1 MGSKLSDSLAFC
13 TAKVKVF
20 HIKVY
25 LYDVQYHHMELSK
38 DILGGRQMEDRVLDW
53 AVYEKTAREMA
64 AEGLVLLKND
74 NKALPLK
81 QGETVSVFGRM
92 QNHYY
97 KSGTGSGGM
106 VNVARVVGILDALNE
121 CKDVNVNQKLAET
134 YAAWDKEHPVELGLG
149 WGQEPWSQAEMPVTD
164 ELVQEAAGESD
175 SAIVIIAR
183 TAGEDKDNT
192 LEKGAFMLTDIETDM
207 LRLVRENFQ
216 KMVVLLNVGGLIDM
230 SFLDTISPDACMYVW
245 QGGMV
250 GGYGVVDVLV
260 GDVSPSGKLTDTI
273 AYDIKDYPAYDNFG
287 GEERN
292 FYAEDIYVGYRYFE
306 TFAKDK
312 VRYPFG
318 YGLSYTDFKIGVKHA
333 SMDFEKG
340 VANICVKVTNT
351 GKRLGKEVVQVY
363 GEMPQ
368 GRLGK
373 PSRVLIDFAKTKEL
387 VPGLSDELK
396 FEIPLDRMASFDDSG
411 VTGHRNCYVLEAGD
425 YTIHVGNSIRNT
437 TECLFFELAETVEL
451 QKLQEAL
458 APYEK
463 FDRMKPFCDENG
475 RMLIEYEETP
485 LVTVDMY
492 DRREQELPEEIP
504 VTGDKGITL
513 LDVREGRATM
523 DEFIAQFDD
532 EDLACFVRGEGMGSS
547 LVTAGT
553 ASAFAGVSPNL
564 IAHKIPSVC
573 CDDGPSGMRLDSG
586 MKAFSLPNGTLCGCS
601 FNKELNTRLYA
612 LLGLEMTANKV
623 EVLLGPGMNIHRHPL
638 NGRNFE
644 YFSEDPYLTGSIAT
658 AQLEGLKSSGVSGT
672 IKHFCGNNQEYHR
685 HTTDSVISQRALRE
699 IYLKGFE
706 IAVKSGYADSVMTT
720 YGLVN
725 GLYTAGSYDLNT
737 TILRNEWGFT
747 GVVMTDWWASINRR
761 GMEPDA
767 NDFATMIQAQND
779 MYMCCPDGSKNMGG
793 DNVIEALQDGRI
805 LRAELQR
812 IAKNVCN
819 FAMNTNA
826 FKRLVGEPVEV
837 EIINRPKQADD
848 FSIDDV
854 EYINVDRDILI
865 DLTEKASTADT
876 NYVIALDVEHPGE
889 YEVSLRGSSTL
900 EKLAQLPCTLFFNG
914 FPVSNFTFNGTD
926 GKDVVIRKEV
936 KFYGRFNVLR
946 LYVKSNGLDLKDIKF
961 SFEKEF

>member
-1 MGSKLSDSLAFC
+1 
-13 TAKVKVF
+13 
-20 HIKVY
+20 
-25 LYDVQYHHMELSK
+25 
-38 DILGGRQMEDRVLDW
+38 MEDRVLDW
-53 AVYEKTAREMA
+53 AVYEKTAREMV

-106 VNVARVVGILDALNE
+106 VNVAKVVGILDALNE
-121 CKDVNVNQKLAET
+121 CKDVNVNQKLAEI

-149 WGQEPWSQAEMPVTD
+149 WGQEPWSQAEMPVTE

-333 SMDFEKG
+333 SLDFEKG

-411 VTGHRNCYVLEAGD
+411 ATGHRNCYVLEAGD

-451 QKLQEAL
+451 KKLQEAL

-463 FDRMKPFCDENG
+463 FVRMKPFCDENG

-513 LDVREGRATM
+513 LDVKEGRASM

-601 FNKELNTRLYA
+601 FNRELNTRLYA

-623 EVLLGPGMNIHRHPL
+623 EVLLGPGMNIHRYPL

-685 HTTDSVISQRALRE
+685 HTMDSVISQRALRE

-761 GMEPDA
+761 GVEPDA

-793 DNVIEALQDGRI
+793 DNVLEALQDGRI

-812 IAKNVCN
+812 IAKNVCS
-819 FAMNTNA
+819 FAMDTNA
-826 FKRLVGEPVEV
+826 FKRLVGEPVNI

>member
-1 MGSKLSDSLAFC
+1 
-13 TAKVKVF
+13 
-20 HIKVY
+20 
-25 LYDVQYHHMELSK
+25 
-38 DILGGRQMEDRVLDW
+38 MEDRVLDW
-53 AVYEKTAREMA
+53 AVYEKTAREMV

-106 VNVARVVGILDALNE
+106 VNVTKVVGILDALNE

-149 WGQEPWSQAEMPVTD
+149 WGQEPWSQAEMPVTE

-333 SMDFEKG
+333 SLDFEKG

-411 VTGHRNCYVLEAGD
+411 ATGHRNCYVLEAGD

-451 QKLQEAL
+451 KKLQEAL

-463 FDRMKPFCDENG
+463 FVRMKPFCDENG

-513 LDVREGRATM
+513 LDVKEGRASM

-685 HTTDSVISQRALRE
+685 HTMDSVISQRALRE

-793 DNVIEALQDGRI
+793 DNVIEALHDGRI

-826 FKRLVGEPVEV
+826 FKRLVGDPVNI

>member
-1 MGSKLSDSLAFC
+1 
-13 TAKVKVF
+13 
-20 HIKVY
+20 
-25 LYDVQYHHMELSK
+25 
-38 DILGGRQMEDRVLDW
+38 MEDRVLDW
-53 AVYEKTAREMA
+53 AVYEKTAREMV

-106 VNVARVVGILDALNE
+106 VNVAKVVGILDALNE

-149 WGQEPWSQAEMPVTD
+149 WGQEPWSQAEMPVTE
-164 ELVQEAAGESD
+164 ELVQEAAGKSD

-250 GGYGVVDVLV
+250 GGYGVADVLV

-273 AYDIKDYPAYDNFG
+273 AYDIEDYPAYDNFG

-373 PSRVLIDFAKTKEL
+373 PSRVLIDFAKTNEL

-411 VTGHRNCYVLEAGD
+411 ATGHRNCYVLEAGD

-513 LDVREGRATM
+513 LDVKESRATM

-623 EVLLGPGMNIHRHPL
+623 EVLLGPGMNIHRYPL

-644 YFSEDPYLTGSIAT
+644 YFSEDPYLTGSIAA

-685 HTTDSVISQRALRE
+685 HTMDSVISQRALRE

-805 LRAELQR
+805 LRSELQR
-812 IAKNVCN
+812 IAKNVCS
-819 FAMNTNA
+819 FAMDTNA
-826 FKRLVGEPVEV
+826 FKRLVGEPVEI

-914 FPVSNFTFNGTD
+914 FPVSNFTFNGTG

-936 KFYGRFNVLR
+936 KFHGRFNVLR

-961 SFEKEF
+961 SFEKEFCS

>member
-1 MGSKLSDSLAFC
+1 
-13 TAKVKVF
+13 
-20 HIKVY
+20 
-25 LYDVQYHHMELSK
+25 
-38 DILGGRQMEDRVLDW
+38 MEDRVLDW
-53 AVYEKTAREMA
+53 AVYEKTAREMV

-106 VNVARVVGILDALNE
+106 VNVAKVVGILDALNE

-149 WGQEPWSQAEMPVTD
+149 WGQEPWSQAEMPVTE

-245 QGGMV
+245 QGGMF

-333 SMDFEKG
+333 SLDFEKG

-411 VTGHRNCYVLEAGD
+411 ATGHRNCYVLEAGD

-492 DRREQELPEEIP
+492 DRREQELPEEIL

-513 LDVREGRATM
+513 LDVREGRASM

-685 HTTDSVISQRALRE
+685 HTMDSVISQRALRE
-699 IYLKGFE
+699 VYLKGFE

-793 DNVIEALQDGRI
+793 DNVLEALQDGRI

-812 IAKNVCN
+812 IAKNVCS
-819 FAMNTNA
+819 FAMDTNA
-826 FKRLVGEPVEV
+826 FKRLVGEPVNI

-961 SFEKEF
+961 RFEKEF

>member
-1 MGSKLSDSLAFC
+1 
-13 TAKVKVF
+13 
-20 HIKVY
+20 
-25 LYDVQYHHMELSK
+25 
-38 DILGGRQMEDRVLDW
+38 MEDRVLDW
-53 AVYEKTAREMA
+53 AVYEKTAREMV

-106 VNVARVVGILDALNE
+106 VNVAKVVGILDALNE

-149 WGQEPWSQAEMPVTD
+149 WGQEPWSQAEMPVTE

-333 SMDFEKG
+333 SLDFEKG

-411 VTGHRNCYVLEAGD
+411 ATGHRNCYVLEAGD

-451 QKLQEAL
+451 KKLQEAL

-504 VTGDKGITL
+504 VTDDKGITL
-513 LDVREGRATM
+513 LDVKEGRATM

-601 FNKELNTRLYA
+601 FNLELNTRLYA

-685 HTTDSVISQRALRE
+685 HTMDSVISQRALRE

-793 DNVIEALQDGRI
+793 DNVLEALQDGRI

-812 IAKNVCN
+812 IAKNVCS
-819 FAMNTNA
+819 FAMDTNA
-826 FKRLVGEPVEV
+826 FKRLVGEPVEI

-889 YEVSLRGSSTL
+889 YDVSLRGSSTL

-936 KFYGRFNVLR
+936 KFYSRFNVLR

>member
-1 MGSKLSDSLAFC
+1 
-13 TAKVKVF
+13 
-20 HIKVY
+20 
-25 LYDVQYHHMELSK
+25 
-38 DILGGRQMEDRVLDW
+38 MEDRVLDW
-53 AVYEKTAREMA
+53 AVYENTAREMV

-106 VNVARVVGILDALNE
+106 VNVAKVVGILDALNE

-149 WGQEPWSQAEMPVTD
+149 WGQEPWSQAEMPVTE

-333 SMDFEKG
+333 SLDFEKG

-411 VTGHRNCYVLEAGD
+411 ATGHRNCYVLEAGD

-492 DRREQELPEEIP
+492 DRREQELPEEIL

-513 LDVREGRATM
+513 LDVREGRASM

-601 FNKELNTRLYA
+601 FNRELNTRLYA

-623 EVLLGPGMNIHRHPL
+623 EVLLGPGMNIHRYQL

-685 HTTDSVISQRALRE
+685 HTMDSVISQRALRE

-793 DNVIEALQDGRI
+793 DNVLEALHDGRI

-812 IAKNVCN
+812 IAKNVCS
-819 FAMNTNA
+819 FAMDTNA
-826 FKRLVGEPVEV
+826 FKRLVGEPVEI

-889 YEVSLRGSSTL
+889 YDVSLRGSSTL

-936 KFYGRFNVLR
+936 KFYSRFNVLR

>member
-1 MGSKLSDSLAFC
+1 
-13 TAKVKVF
+13 
-20 HIKVY
+20 
-25 LYDVQYHHMELSK
+25 MELSK
-38 DILGGRQMEDRVLDW
+38 DILGGRKMEDRVLDW

-134 YAAWDKEHPVELGLG
+134 YAAWDEAHPVELGLG

-192 LEKGAFMLTDIETDM
+192 LKKGAFMLTDIETDM

-250 GGYGVVDVLV
+250 GGYGVADVLV

-333 SMDFEKG
+333 SLDFEKG

-411 VTGHRNCYVLEAGD
+411 ATGHRNCYVLEAGD

-737 TILRNEWGFT
+737 TILRNEWEFT

>member
-1 MGSKLSDSLAFC
+1 
-13 TAKVKVF
+13 
-20 HIKVY
+20 
-25 LYDVQYHHMELSK
+25 
-38 DILGGRQMEDRVLDW
+38 MEDRVLDW
-53 AVYEKTAREMA
+53 EVYEKTAREMA

-250 GGYGVVDVLV
+250 GGYGVADVLV

-333 SMDFEKG
+333 SLDFEKG

-523 DEFIAQFDD
+523 DELIAQFDD

-685 HTTDSVISQRALRE
+685 HTTDSGISQRALR
-699 IYLKGFE
+699 E

-865 DLTEKASTADT
+865 DLTEKASIADT

>member
-1 MGSKLSDSLAFC
+1 
-13 TAKVKVF
+13 
-20 HIKVY
+20 
-25 LYDVQYHHMELSK
+25 
-38 DILGGRQMEDRVLDW
+38 MEDRVLDW
-53 AVYEKTAREMA
+53 AVYEKTAREMV

-106 VNVARVVGILDALNE
+106 VNVTKVVGILDALNE

-149 WGQEPWSQAEMPVTD
+149 WGQEPWSQAEMPVTE

-333 SMDFEKG
+333 SLDFEKG

-411 VTGHRNCYVLEAGD
+411 ATGHRNCYVLEAGD

-492 DRREQELPEEIP
+492 DRREWELPEEIP
-504 VTGDKGITL
+504 VTGDKEITL
-513 LDVREGRATM
+513 LDVREGRASM

-805 LRAELQR
+805 SRAELQR
-812 IAKNVCN
+812 IAKNVCS

-826 FKRLVGEPVEV
+826 FKRLVGEPVNI
-837 EIINRPKQADD
+837 EITNRPKQADD

-914 FPVSNFTFNGTD
+914 FPVSNFTFNGT
-926 GKDVVIRKEV
+926 GGEDVVIRKKV

>member
-1 MGSKLSDSLAFC
+1 
-13 TAKVKVF
+13 
-20 HIKVY
+20 
-25 LYDVQYHHMELSK
+25 
-38 DILGGRQMEDRVLDW
+38 MEDRVLDW
-53 AVYEKTAREMA
+53 AVYEKTAREMV

-106 VNVARVVGILDALNE
+106 VNVAKVVGILDALNE

-149 WGQEPWSQAEMPVTD
+149 WGQEPWSQAEMPVTE

-333 SMDFEKG
+333 SLDFEKG

-373 PSRVLIDFAKTKEL
+373 PSRVLVDFAKTKEL

-411 VTGHRNCYVLEAGD
+411 ATGHRNCYVLEAGD

-513 LDVREGRATM
+513 LDVKESRATM
-523 DEFIAQFDD
+523 DEFVAQFDD

-601 FNKELNTRLYA
+601 FNRELNTRLYA

-685 HTTDSVISQRALRE
+685 HTMDSVISQRALRE

-793 DNVIEALQDGRI
+793 DNVLEALQDGRI

-812 IAKNVCN
+812 IAKNVCS
-819 FAMNTNA
+819 FAMDTNA
-826 FKRLVGEPVEV
+826 FKRLVGEPVNI

-914 FPVSNFTFNGTD
+914 SPVSNFTFNGTD

>member
-1 MGSKLSDSLAFC
+1 
-13 TAKVKVF
+13 
-20 HIKVY
+20 
-25 LYDVQYHHMELSK
+25 
-38 DILGGRQMEDRVLDW
+38 MEDRILDW
-53 AVYEKTAREMA
+53 AVYEKTAREMVT
-64 AEGLVLLKND
+64 EGMVLLKND

-106 VNVARVVGILDALNE
+106 VNVARVVGILEALKE
-121 CKDVNVNQKLAET
+121 CKDVNVNQKLADT
-134 YAAWDKEHPVELGLG
+134 YAAWDKEHPVELGFG
-149 WGQEPWSQAEMPVTD
+149 WGQEPWSQAEMPVTE

-192 LEKGAFMLTDIETDM
+192 LEKGAFMLTDIELDM
-207 LRLVRENFQ
+207 LRLVRDNFK
-216 KMVVLLNVGGLIDM
+216 KMIVLLNVGGLIDM

-250 GGYGVVDVLV
+250 GGYGVVDVLM

-287 GEERN
+287 DEKRN
-292 FYAEDIYVGYRYFE
+292 LYAEDIYVGYRYFE

-318 YGLSYTDFKIGVKHA
+318 YGLSYTDFKISVKHA
-333 SMDFEKG
+333 SLDFEKG

-368 GRLGK
+368 GKLGK
-373 PSRVLIDFAKTKEL
+373 PARVLIDFDKTKEL

-437 TECLFFELAETVEL
+437 AECLFFELAETVEL
-451 QKLQEAL
+451 RKLQEAL

-492 DRREQELPEEIP
+492 DRRKQELPEEIP

-513 LDVREGRATM
+513 LDVKEGKSSM

-553 ASAFAGVSPNL
+553 ASAFAGVSPKL
-564 IAHKIPSVC
+564 IEHKIPSVC

-601 FNKELNTRLYA
+601 FNRELNTRLYA
-612 LLGLEMTANKV
+612 ILGLEMSANRV
-623 EVLLGPGMNIHRHPL
+623 EVLLGPGMNIHRFPL

-644 YFSEDPYLTGSIAT
+644 YFSEDPYLTGTIAT
-658 AQLEGLKSSGVSGT
+658 AQLKGLKSSGVSGT
-672 IKHFCGNNQEYHR
+672 IKHFCGNNQEFHR
-685 HTTDSVISQRALRE
+685 HTSDSIISQRALRE

-706 IAVKSGYADSVMTT
+706 MAVKSGYADSVMTT

-761 GMEPDA
+761 SEEPDA
-767 NDFATMIQAQND
+767 SDFATMIQAQND
-779 MYMCCPDGSKNMGG
+779 LYMCCPDGSKNLSG
-793 DNVIEALQDGRI
+793 DNVVEALQDGRI
-805 LRAELQR
+805 ERAELQR

-826 FKRLVGEPVEV
+826 FKRLVGEPVNI
-837 EIINRPKQADD
+837 EIINRPKMADD
-848 FSIDDV
+848 FDLDDV
-854 EYINVDRDILI
+854 EYSVVDRDIVI
-865 DLTEKASTADT
+865 DLTAKPSVADT
-876 NYVIALDVEHPGE
+876 NYVIALDISNPGE
-889 YEVSLRGSSTL
+889 YKISLRGSSTL
-900 EKLAQLPCTLFFNG
+900 GKLAQLPCTLFYNG

-926 GKDVVIRKEV
+926 GKDVVIEKEI
-936 KFYGRFNVLR
+936 KFYNRFNVLR
-946 LYVKSNGLDLKDIKF
+946 LYVKSNGLDLKDIEF
-961 SFEKEF
+961 SFEKELQL

>member
-1 MGSKLSDSLAFC
+1 
-13 TAKVKVF
+13 
-20 HIKVY
+20 
-25 LYDVQYHHMELSK
+25 
-38 DILGGRQMEDRVLDW
+38 MEDRVLDW

-437 TECLFFELAETVEL
+437 TECLFFELTETVEL

-504 VTGDKGITL
+504 VTGDKGIML
-513 LDVREGRATM
+513 LDVREGKATM

-586 MKAFSLPNGTLCGCS
+586 MKAFSLPMALC
-601 FNKELNTRLYA
+601 A
-612 LLGLEMTANKV
+612 DV
-623 EVLLGPGMNIHRHPL
+623 H
-638 NGRNFE
+638 
-644 YFSEDPYLTGSIAT
+644 LT
-658 AQLEGLKSSGVSGT
+658 
-672 IKHFCGNNQEYHR
+672 
-685 HTTDSVISQRALRE
+685 
-699 IYLKGFE
+699 
-706 IAVKSGYADSVMTT
+706 
-720 YGLVN
+720 
-725 GLYTAGSYDLNT
+725 
-737 TILRNEWGFT
+737 
-747 GVVMTDWWASINRR
+747 
-761 GMEPDA
+761 
-767 NDFATMIQAQND
+767 
-779 MYMCCPDGSKNMGG
+779 KN
-793 DNVIEALQDGRI
+793 
-805 LRAELQR
+805 
-812 IAKNVCN
+812 
-819 FAMNTNA
+819 
-826 FKRLVGEPVEV
+826 
-837 EIINRPKQADD
+837 
-848 FSIDDV
+848 
-854 EYINVDRDILI
+854 
-865 DLTEKASTADT
+865 
-876 NYVIALDVEHPGE
+876 
-889 YEVSLRGSSTL
+889 
-900 EKLAQLPCTLFFNG
+900 
-914 FPVSNFTFNGTD
+914 
-926 GKDVVIRKEV
+926 
-936 KFYGRFNVLR
+936 
-946 LYVKSNGLDLKDIKF
+946 
-961 SFEKEF
+961 

>member
-1 MGSKLSDSLAFC
+1 
-13 TAKVKVF
+13 
-20 HIKVY
+20 
-25 LYDVQYHHMELSK
+25 
-38 DILGGRQMEDRVLDW
+38 MEDRVLDW
-53 AVYEKTAREMA
+53 AVYEKTAREMV

-81 QGETVSVFGRM
+81 HGETVSVFGRM

-106 VNVARVVGILDALNE
+106 VNVAKVVGILDALNE

-149 WGQEPWSQAEMPVTD
+149 WGQEPWSQAEMPVTE

-318 YGLSYTDFKIGVKHA
+318 YGLSYTGFKIGVKHA
-333 SMDFEKG
+333 SLDFKKG

-411 VTGHRNCYVLEAGD
+411 ATGHRNCYVLEAGD

-451 QKLQEAL
+451 KKLQEAL

-504 VTGDKGITL
+504 VTDDKGITL
-513 LDVREGRATM
+513 LDVKEGRATM

-601 FNKELNTRLYA
+601 FNLELNTRLYA

-685 HTTDSVISQRALRE
+685 HTMDSVISQRALRE

-793 DNVIEALQDGRI
+793 DNVLEALQDGRI

-812 IAKNVCN
+812 IAKNVCS
-819 FAMNTNA
+819 FAMDTNA
-826 FKRLVGEPVEV
+826 FKRLVGEPVEI

>member
-1 MGSKLSDSLAFC
+1 
-13 TAKVKVF
+13 
-20 HIKVY
+20 
-25 LYDVQYHHMELSK
+25 
-38 DILGGRQMEDRVLDW
+38 MEDRVLDW
-53 AVYEKTAREMA
+53 AVYEKTAREMV

-106 VNVARVVGILDALNE
+106 VNVAKVVGILDALNE

-333 SMDFEKG
+333 SLDFEKG

-411 VTGHRNCYVLEAGD
+411 ATGHRNCYVLEAGD

-513 LDVREGRATM
+513 LDVKESRATM
-523 DEFIAQFDD
+523 DEFVAQFDD

-685 HTTDSVISQRALRE
+685 HITDSVISQRALRE

-793 DNVIEALQDGRI
+793 DNVLEALQDERI

-812 IAKNVCN
+812 IAKNVCS
-819 FAMNTNA
+819 FAMDTNA
-826 FKRLVGEPVEV
+826 FKRLVGEPVNI

>member
-1 MGSKLSDSLAFC
+1 
-13 TAKVKVF
+13 
-20 HIKVY
+20 
-25 LYDVQYHHMELSK
+25 MELSK

-53 AVYEKTAREMA
+53 AVYEKTAREMV
-64 AEGLVLLKND
+64 AEGLVLIKND

-149 WGQEPWSQAEMPVTD
+149 WGQEPWSQAEMPVTE

-250 GGYGVVDVLV
+250 GGYGVADVLV

-333 SMDFEKG
+333 SLDFEKG

-437 TECLFFELAETVEL
+437 TECLFFELAEIVEL

-504 VTGDKGITL
+504 VTGDKGIML

-805 LRAELQR
+805 LRA
-812 IAKNVCN
+812 
-819 FAMNTNA
+819 
-826 FKRLVGEPVEV
+826 
-837 EIINRPKQADD
+837 
-848 FSIDDV
+848 
-854 EYINVDRDILI
+854 
-865 DLTEKASTADT
+865 
-876 NYVIALDVEHPGE
+876 
-889 YEVSLRGSSTL
+889 
-900 EKLAQLPCTLFFNG
+900 
-914 FPVSNFTFNGTD
+914 
-926 GKDVVIRKEV
+926 
-936 KFYGRFNVLR
+936 
-946 LYVKSNGLDLKDIKF
+946 
-961 SFEKEF
+961 

>member
-1 MGSKLSDSLAFC
+1 
-13 TAKVKVF
+13 
-20 HIKVY
+20 
-25 LYDVQYHHMELSK
+25 
-38 DILGGRQMEDRVLDW
+38 MEDRVLDW
-53 AVYEKTAREMA
+53 AVYEKTAREMVT
-64 AEGLVLLKND
+64 EGMVLLKND

-134 YAAWDKEHPVELGLG
+134 YVAWDKEHPVELGFG
-149 WGQEPWSQAEMPVTD
+149 WGQEPWSQAEMPVTE

-192 LEKGAFMLTDIETDM
+192 LEKGAFMLTDIELDM
-207 LRLVRENFQ
+207 LRLVRENFK
-216 KMVVLLNVGGLIDM
+216 KMIVLLNVGGLIDM

-250 GGYGVVDVLV
+250 GGYGVVEVLM

-287 GEERN
+287 DEKRN

-318 YGLSYTDFKIGVKHA
+318 YGLSYTDFKISVKHA
-333 SMDFEKG
+333 SLDFEKG

-368 GRLGK
+368 GKLGK
-373 PSRVLIDFAKTKEL
+373 PARVLIDFGKTKEL

-437 TECLFFELAETVEL
+437 AECLFFELAETVEL

-475 RMLIEYEETP
+475 RMFVEYEETP

-492 DRREQELPEEIP
+492 DRRKQELPEEIP

-513 LDVREGRATM
+513 LDVREGKSSM

-553 ASAFAGVSPNL
+553 ASAFAGVSPKL

-601 FNKELNTRLYA
+601 FNRELNTRLYA

-644 YFSEDPYLTGSIAT
+644 YFSEDPYLTGAMAT
-658 AQLEGLKSSGVSGT
+658 AQLKGLKSSGVSGT
-672 IKHFCGNNQEYHR
+672 IKHFCGNNQEFHR
-685 HTTDSVISQRALRE
+685 HTSDSVISQRALRE

-706 IAVKSGYADSVMTT
+706 MAVKSGYADSIMTT

-725 GLYTAGSYDLNT
+725 GLYTSGSYDLNT

-761 GMEPDA
+761 GEEPSRT
-767 NDFATMIQAQND
+767 DFATMIQAQND
-779 MYMCCPDGSKNMGG
+779 MYMCCPDGSKNMSD
-793 DNVIEALQDGRI
+793 DNVMEALQDGRI
-805 LRAELQR
+805 ERSELQR

-826 FKRLVGEPVEV
+826 FLRLVGEPVNI
-837 EIINRPKQADD
+837 EIINRPKMADD
-848 FSIDDV
+848 FDLDDV
-854 EYINVDRDILI
+854 EYSVVDRDIVI
-865 DLTEKASTADT
+865 DLTEKASVADT
-876 NYVIALDVEHPGE
+876 NYVLALDISNPGE
-889 YEVSLRGSSTL
+889 YKIRLKGSSTL
-900 EKLAQLPCTLFFNG
+900 GELAQLPCTLFYNG

-926 GKDVVIRKEV
+926 GKDVVIERDI
-936 KFYGRFNVLR
+936 KFYNRFNVLR
-946 LYVKSNGLDLKDIKF
+946 LYVKSNGLDLKDIEF
-961 SFEKEF
+961 RFDKELQ

>member
-1 MGSKLSDSLAFC
+1 
-13 TAKVKVF
+13 
-20 HIKVY
+20 
-25 LYDVQYHHMELSK
+25 
-38 DILGGRQMEDRVLDW
+38 MEDRILDW
-53 AVYEKTAREMA
+53 AVYEKTAREMVT
-64 AEGLVLLKND
+64 EGMVLLKND

-106 VNVARVVGILDALNE
+106 VNVARVVGILDALEE

-149 WGQEPWSQAEMPVTD
+149 WGQEPWSQAEMPVTE
-164 ELVQEAAGESD
+164 ELVHEAAGESD

-192 LEKGAFMLTDIETDM
+192 LEKGAFMLTDIELDM
-207 LRLVRENFQ
+207 LKYVRDNFK

-245 QGGMV
+245 QGGMI
-250 GGYGVVDVLV
+250 GGYGVVDVLM

-287 GEERN
+287 DEKRN
-292 FYAEDIYVGYRYFE
+292 FYVEDIYVGYRYFE

-318 YGLSYTDFKIGVKHA
+318 YGLSYTDFKISVKHA
-333 SMDFEKG
+333 SLDFEKG

-368 GRLGK
+368 GELGK
-373 PSRVLIDFAKTKEL
+373 PARVLIDFGKTKEL

-437 TECLFFELAETVEL
+437 AECLFFELAETVEI

-475 RMLIEYEETP
+475 RMLVEYEETP

-492 DRREQELPEEIP
+492 DRRKQELPEEIP

-513 LDVREGRATM
+513 LDVKEGRYSM

-553 ASAFAGVSPNL
+553 ASAFAGVSPKL

-601 FNKELNTRLYA
+601 FNRELNTRLYA

-623 EVLLGPGMNIHRHPL
+623 EVLLGPGMNIHRYPL

-644 YFSEDPYLTGSIAT
+644 YFSEDPYLTGAMAT
-658 AQLEGLKSSGVSGT
+658 AQLKGLKSSGVSGT

-685 HTTDSVISQRALRE
+685 HTSDSIISQRALRE
-699 IYLKGFE
+699 IYMKGFE
-706 IAVKSGYADSVMTT
+706 MAVRSGYADSIMTT

-737 TILRNEWGFT
+737 AILRNEWGFT

-761 GMEPDA
+761 GEEPTR

-779 MYMCCPDGSKNMGG
+779 MYMCCPDGSKNMSD
-793 DNVIEALQDGRI
+793 DNVMEALQDGRI
-805 LRAELQR
+805 ERAELQR

-826 FKRLVGEPVEV
+826 FLRLVGEPVNI

-848 FSIDDV
+848 FDLDDV
-854 EYINVDRDILI
+854 EYSVVDRDIVI
-865 DLTEKASTADT
+865 DLTEKASVADT
-876 NYVIALDVEHPGE
+876 NYVLALDISNPGE
-889 YEVSLRGSSTL
+889 YKIRLRGSSTL
-900 EKLAQLPCTLFFNG
+900 GDLAQLPCTLFYNG

-926 GKDVVIRKEV
+926 GKDVVIEKEI
-936 KFYGRFNVLR
+936 KLYNRFNVLR
-946 LYVKSNGLDLKDIKF
+946 LYVKSNGLDLKDIEF
-961 SFEKEF
+961 SFEKELQL

>member
-1 MGSKLSDSLAFC
+1 
-13 TAKVKVF
+13 
-20 HIKVY
+20 
-25 LYDVQYHHMELSK
+25 
-38 DILGGRQMEDRVLDW
+38 MEDRVLDW
-53 AVYEKTAREMA
+53 AVYEKTAREMV

-106 VNVARVVGILDALNE
+106 VNVAKVVGILDALNE

-149 WGQEPWSQAEMPVTD
+149 WGQEPWSQAEMPVTE

-333 SMDFEKG
+333 SLDFEKG

-411 VTGHRNCYVLEAGD
+411 ATGHRNCYVLEAGD

-451 QKLQEAL
+451 KKLQEAL

-504 VTGDKGITL
+504 VTDDKGITL
-513 LDVREGRATM
+513 LDVKEGRATM

-601 FNKELNTRLYA
+601 FNLELNTRLYA

-623 EVLLGPGMNIHRHPL
+623 EVLLGSGMNIHRHPL

-685 HTTDSVISQRALRE
+685 HTMDSVISQRALRE

-793 DNVIEALQDGRI
+793 DNVIEALHDGRI

-826 FKRLVGEPVEV
+826 FKRLVGDPVNI

>member
-1 MGSKLSDSLAFC
+1 
-13 TAKVKVF
+13 
-20 HIKVY
+20 
-25 LYDVQYHHMELSK
+25 
-38 DILGGRQMEDRVLDW
+38 MEDRVLDW
-53 AVYEKTAREMA
+53 AVYEKTAREMVT
-64 AEGLVLLKND
+64 EGMVLLKND

-106 VNVARVVGILDALNE
+106 VNVARVVGILDALKE
-121 CKDVNVNQKLAET
+121 CKDVNVNQELAET

-149 WGQEPWSQAEMPVTD
+149 WGQEPWSQAEMPVTE
-164 ELVQEAAGESD
+164 ELVQEAAGKSD

-192 LEKGAFMLTDIETDM
+192 LEKGAFMLTDIELDM
-207 LRLVRENFQ
+207 LKYVRENFK

-250 GGYGVVDVLV
+250 GGYGVVDVLM
-260 GDVSPSGKLTDTI
+260 GEVSPSGKLTDTI

-287 GEERN
+287 DGERN
-292 FYAEDIYVGYRYFE
+292 FYVEDIYVGYRYFE

-318 YGLSYTDFKIGVKHA
+318 YGLSYTDFKISVKHA
-333 SMDFEKG
+333 SLDLENG
-340 VANICVKVTNT
+340 VAHICVKVTNT

-368 GRLGK
+368 GKLGK
-373 PSRVLIDFAKTKEL
+373 PSRVLIDFGKTKEL

-411 VTGHRNCYVLEAGD
+411 VTGHRNCYVLEAGS

-437 TECLFFELAETVEL
+437 TECLFFDLAETVEL
-451 QKLQEAL
+451 QQLQEAL

-475 RMLIEYEETP
+475 RMLVEYEETP

-492 DRREQELPEEIP
+492 DRRKQELPEEIP
-504 VTGDKGITL
+504 VSGDKGITL
-513 LDVREGRATM
+513 LDVKEGKASM

-553 ASAFAGVSPNL
+553 ASAFAGVSPKL
-564 IAHKIPSVC
+564 IEHKIPSVC

-601 FNKELNTRLYA
+601 FNRELNTRLYA

-623 EVLLGPGMNIHRHPL
+623 EVLLGPGMNIHRYPL

-685 HTTDSVISQRALRE
+685 RLTDSVISQRALRE

-706 IAVKSGYADSVMTT
+706 MAVRSGYADSVMTT
-720 YGLVN
+720 YGAVN

-761 GMEPDA
+761 GEEP
-767 NDFATMIQAQND
+767 NETDFATMIQAQND
-779 MYMCCPDGSKNMGG
+779 MYMCCPDGSKNLSG
-793 DNVIEALQDGRI
+793 DNVMEALHDGRI
-805 LRAELQR
+805 ERAELQR
-812 IAKNVCN
+812 IAKNVCS

-826 FKRLVGEPVEV
+826 FKRLVGEPVNI
-837 EIINRPKQADD
+837 EIINRPKMADD
-848 FSIDDV
+848 FDMDDV
-854 EYINVDRDILI
+854 EYSVVDRDIVI
-865 DLTEKASTADT
+865 DLTEKASVADT
-876 NYVIALDVEHPGE
+876 NYVIALDISNPGE
-889 YEVSLRGSSTL
+889 YKVRLKGSSTL
-900 EKLAQLPCTLFFNG
+900 GKLAQLPCTLFFNG
-914 FPVSNFTFNGTD
+914 FPVINFTFNGTGGED
-926 GKDVVIRKEV
+926 AVIEKKILFRS
-936 KFYGRFNVLR
+936 RFNVLR
-946 LYVKSNGLDLKDIKF
+946 LYVKSSGLDLKDIEF
-961 SFEKEF
+961 SFEKKLQLE

>member
-1 MGSKLSDSLAFC
+1 
-13 TAKVKVF
+13 
-20 HIKVY
+20 
-25 LYDVQYHHMELSK
+25 
-38 DILGGRQMEDRVLDW
+38 MEDRVLDW
-53 AVYEKTAREMA
+53 EVYEKTAREMA

-134 YAAWDKEHPVELGLG
+134 YAAWDEEHPVELGLG

-250 GGYGVVDVLV
+250 GGYGVADVLV

-333 SMDFEKG
+333 SLDFEKG

-437 TECLFFELAETVEL
+437 TECLFFELAEIVEL

-504 VTGDKGITL
+504 VTGDKGIML
-513 LDVREGRATM
+513 LDVRKAGPPWM
-523 DEFIAQFDD
+523 
-532 EDLACFVRGEGMGSS
+532 SS
-547 LVTAGT
+547 
-553 ASAFAGVSPNL
+553 
-564 IAHKIPSVC
+564 
-573 CDDGPSGMRLDSG
+573 
-586 MKAFSLPNGTLCGCS
+586 
-601 FNKELNTRLYA
+601 
-612 LLGLEMTANKV
+612 
-623 EVLLGPGMNIHRHPL
+623 
-638 NGRNFE
+638 
-644 YFSEDPYLTGSIAT
+644 
-658 AQLEGLKSSGVSGT
+658 
-672 IKHFCGNNQEYHR
+672 
-685 HTTDSVISQRALRE
+685 
-699 IYLKGFE
+699 
-706 IAVKSGYADSVMTT
+706 
-720 YGLVN
+720 
-725 GLYTAGSYDLNT
+725 
-737 TILRNEWGFT
+737 
-747 GVVMTDWWASINRR
+747 
-761 GMEPDA
+761 
-767 NDFATMIQAQND
+767 
-779 MYMCCPDGSKNMGG
+779 
-793 DNVIEALQDGRI
+793 
-805 LRAELQR
+805 
-812 IAKNVCN
+812 
-819 FAMNTNA
+819 
-826 FKRLVGEPVEV
+826 
-837 EIINRPKQADD
+837 
-848 FSIDDV
+848 
-854 EYINVDRDILI
+854 
-865 DLTEKASTADT
+865 
-876 NYVIALDVEHPGE
+876 
-889 YEVSLRGSSTL
+889 
-900 EKLAQLPCTLFFNG
+900 
-914 FPVSNFTFNGTD
+914 
-926 GKDVVIRKEV
+926 
-936 KFYGRFNVLR
+936 
-946 LYVKSNGLDLKDIKF
+946 
-961 SFEKEF
+961 

>member
-1 MGSKLSDSLAFC
+1 
-13 TAKVKVF
+13 
-20 HIKVY
+20 
-25 LYDVQYHHMELSK
+25 
-38 DILGGRQMEDRVLDW
+38 MEDRVLDW
-53 AVYEKTAREMA
+53 AVYENTAREMV

-106 VNVARVVGILDALNE
+106 VNVAKVVGILDALNE

-149 WGQEPWSQAEMPVTD
+149 WGQEPWSQAEMPVTE

-216 KMVVLLNVGGLIDM
+216 KLVVLLNVGGLIDM

-333 SMDFEKG
+333 SLDFEKG

-411 VTGHRNCYVLEAGD
+411 ATGHRNCYVLEAGD

-492 DRREQELPEEIP
+492 DRREQELPEEIL

-513 LDVREGRATM
+513 LDVREGRASM

-685 HTTDSVISQRALRE
+685 HTMDSVISQRALRE
-699 IYLKGFE
+699 VYLKGFE

-793 DNVIEALQDGRI
+793 DNVLEALQDGRI

-812 IAKNVCN
+812 IAKNVCS
-819 FAMNTNA
+819 FAMDTNA
-826 FKRLVGEPVEV
+826 FKRLVGEPVNI

-961 SFEKEF
+961 RFEKEF

>member
-1 MGSKLSDSLAFC
+1 
-13 TAKVKVF
+13 
-20 HIKVY
+20 
-25 LYDVQYHHMELSK
+25 
-38 DILGGRQMEDRVLDW
+38 MEDRVLDW

-149 WGQEPWSQAEMPVTD
+149 WGQEPWSQAEMPVTE

-250 GGYGVVDVLV
+250 GGYGVADVLV

-411 VTGHRNCYVLEAGD
+411 ATGHRNCYVLEAGD

-451 QKLQEAL
+451 KKLQEAL

-463 FDRMKPFCDENG
+463 FVRMKPFCDENG

-513 LDVREGRATM
+513 LDVKEGRASM

-685 HTTDSVISQRALRE
+685 HTMDSVISQRALRE

-793 DNVIEALQDGRI
+793 DNVLEALQDGRI

-812 IAKNVCN
+812 IAKNVCS
-819 FAMNTNA
+819 FAMDTNA
-826 FKRLVGEPVEV
+826 FKRLVGEPVNI

>member
-1 MGSKLSDSLAFC
+1 
-13 TAKVKVF
+13 
-20 HIKVY
+20 
-25 LYDVQYHHMELSK
+25 
-38 DILGGRQMEDRVLDW
+38 MEDRVLDW
-53 AVYEKTAREMA
+53 AVYENTAREMV

-106 VNVARVVGILDALNE
+106 VNVAKVVGILDALNE

-149 WGQEPWSQAEMPVTD
+149 WGQEPWSQAEMPVTE

-333 SMDFEKG
+333 SLDFEKG

-411 VTGHRNCYVLEAGD
+411 ATGHRNCYVLEAGD

-492 DRREQELPEEIP
+492 DRREQEQPEEIL

-513 LDVREGRATM
+513 LDVREGRASM

-685 HTTDSVISQRALRE
+685 HTMDSVISQRALRE
-699 IYLKGFE
+699 VYLKGFE

-793 DNVIEALQDGRI
+793 DNVLEALQDGRI

-812 IAKNVCN
+812 IAKNVCS
-819 FAMNTNA
+819 FAMDTNA
-826 FKRLVGEPVEV
+826 FKRLVGEPVNI

-961 SFEKEF
+961 RFEKEF

>member
-1 MGSKLSDSLAFC
+1 
-13 TAKVKVF
+13 
-20 HIKVY
+20 
-25 LYDVQYHHMELSK
+25 
-38 DILGGRQMEDRVLDW
+38 MEDRVLDW
-53 AVYEKTAREMA
+53 AVYEKTAREMV

-106 VNVARVVGILDALNE
+106 VNVAKVVGILDALNE

-134 YAAWDKEHPVELGLG
+134 YAAWDKKHPVELGLG
-149 WGQEPWSQAEMPVTD
+149 WGQEPWSQAEMPVTE

-230 SFLDTISPDACMYVW
+230 SFLDMISPDACMYVW

-333 SMDFEKG
+333 SLDFEKG

-411 VTGHRNCYVLEAGD
+411 ATGHRNCYVLEAGD

-492 DRREQELPEEIP
+492 DRREQELPEEIL

-513 LDVREGRATM
+513 LDVREGRASM

-685 HTTDSVISQRALRE
+685 HTMDSVISQRALRE
-699 IYLKGFE
+699 VYLKGFE

-793 DNVIEALQDGRI
+793 DNVLEALQDGRI

-812 IAKNVCN
+812 IAKNVCS
-819 FAMNTNA
+819 FAIDTNA
-826 FKRLVGEPVEV
+826 FKRLVGEPVNI

-936 KFYGRFNVLR
+936 KFYSRFNVLR

>member
-1 MGSKLSDSLAFC
+1 
-13 TAKVKVF
+13 
-20 HIKVY
+20 
-25 LYDVQYHHMELSK
+25 
-38 DILGGRQMEDRVLDW
+38 MEDRVLDW
-53 AVYEKTAREMA
+53 AVYEKTAREMV

-106 VNVARVVGILDALNE
+106 VNVAKVVGILDALNE

-149 WGQEPWSQAEMPVTD
+149 WGQEPWSQAEMPVTE

-245 QGGMV
+245 QGGMF

-333 SMDFEKG
+333 SLDFEKG

-411 VTGHRNCYVLEAGD
+411 ATGHRNCYVLEAGD

-513 LDVREGRATM
+513 LDVREGKATM

-532 EDLACFVRGEGMGSS
+532 ENLACFVRGEGMGSS
-547 LVTAGT
+547 LVMAGT

-564 IAHKIPSVC
+564 IANKIPSVC

-601 FNKELNTRLYA
+601 FNRELNTRLYA

-623 EVLLGPGMNIHRHPL
+623 EVLLGPGMNIHRYPL

-685 HTTDSVISQRALRE
+685 HTMDSVISQRALRE

-793 DNVIEALQDGRI
+793 DNVLEALHDGRI

-812 IAKNVCN
+812 IAKNVCS
-819 FAMNTNA
+819 FAMDTNA
-826 FKRLVGEPVEV
+826 FKRLVGEPVEI
-837 EIINRPKQADD
+837 EIINRPKQTDD

-889 YEVSLRGSSTL
+889 YDVSLRGSSTL

-936 KFYGRFNVLR
+936 KFYSRFNVLR

>member
-1 MGSKLSDSLAFC
+1 
-13 TAKVKVF
+13 
-20 HIKVY
+20 
-25 LYDVQYHHMELSK
+25 
-38 DILGGRQMEDRVLDW
+38 MEDRVLDW
-53 AVYEKTAREMA
+53 AVYEKTAREMV

-106 VNVARVVGILDALNE
+106 VNVAKVVGILDALNE

-149 WGQEPWSQAEMPVTD
+149 WGQEPWSQAEMPVTE

-333 SMDFEKG
+333 SLDFEKG

-411 VTGHRNCYVLEAGD
+411 ATGHRNCYVLEAGD

-451 QKLQEAL
+451 KKLQEAL

-504 VTGDKGITL
+504 VTDDKGITL
-513 LDVREGRATM
+513 LDVKEGRATM

-532 EDLACFVRGEGMGSS
+532 DDLACFVRGEGMGSS

-601 FNKELNTRLYA
+601 FNLELNTRLYA

-685 HTTDSVISQRALRE
+685 HTMDSVISQRALRE

-793 DNVIEALQDGRI
+793 DNVLEALQDGRI

-812 IAKNVCN
+812 IAKNVCS
-819 FAMNTNA
+819 FAMDTNA
-826 FKRLVGEPVEV
+826 FKRLVGEPVEI

-889 YEVSLRGSSTL
+889 YDVSLRGSSTL

-936 KFYGRFNVLR
+936 KFYSRFNVLR

>member
-1 MGSKLSDSLAFC
+1 
-13 TAKVKVF
+13 
-20 HIKVY
+20 
-25 LYDVQYHHMELSK
+25 
-38 DILGGRQMEDRVLDW
+38 MEDRVLDW
-53 AVYEKTAREMA
+53 AVYEKTAREMV

-106 VNVARVVGILDALNE
+106 VNVAKVVGILDALNE

-149 WGQEPWSQAEMPVTD
+149 WGQEPWSQAEMPVIE

-245 QGGMV
+245 QGGMF

-333 SMDFEKG
+333 SLDFEKG

-411 VTGHRNCYVLEAGD
+411 ATGHRNCYVLEAGD

-513 LDVREGRATM
+513 LDVREGKATM

-532 EDLACFVRGEGMGSS
+532 ENLACFVRGEGMGSS

-601 FNKELNTRLYA
+601 FNRELNTRLYA

-623 EVLLGPGMNIHRHPL
+623 EVLLGPGMNIHRYPL

-685 HTTDSVISQRALRE
+685 HTMDSVISQRALRE
-699 IYLKGFE
+699 IYLKGFG

-793 DNVIEALQDGRI
+793 DNVLEALHDGRI

-812 IAKNVCN
+812 IAKNVCS
-819 FAMNTNA
+819 FAMDTNA
-826 FKRLVGEPVEV
+826 FKRLVGEPVEI
-837 EIINRPKQADD
+837 EIINRPKQTDD

-889 YEVSLRGSSTL
+889 YDVSLRGSSTL

-936 KFYGRFNVLR
+936 KFYSRFNVLR

>member
-1 MGSKLSDSLAFC
+1 
-13 TAKVKVF
+13 
-20 HIKVY
+20 
-25 LYDVQYHHMELSK
+25 
-38 DILGGRQMEDRVLDW
+38 MEDRVLDW
-53 AVYEKTAREMA
+53 AVYEKTAREMV

-106 VNVARVVGILDALNE
+106 VNVAKVVGILDALNE

-149 WGQEPWSQAEMPVTD
+149 WGQEPWSQAEMPVTE

-333 SMDFEKG
+333 SLDFEKG

-411 VTGHRNCYVLEAGD
+411 ATGHRNCYVLEAGD

-492 DRREQELPEEIP
+492 DRRERELPEEIP
-504 VTGDKGITL
+504 VTGDKEITL
-513 LDVREGRATM
+513 LDVREGRASM

-805 LRAELQR
+805 SRAELQR
-812 IAKNVCN
+812 IAKNVCSI
-819 FAMNTNA
+819 AMNTNA
-826 FKRLVGEPVEV
+826 FKRLVGEPVNI
-837 EIINRPKQADD
+837 EITNRPKQADD

-914 FPVSNFTFNGTD
+914 FPVSNFTFNGT
-926 GKDVVIRKEV
+926 GGEDVVIRKKV

>member
-1 MGSKLSDSLAFC
+1 
-13 TAKVKVF
+13 
-20 HIKVY
+20 
-25 LYDVQYHHMELSK
+25 
-38 DILGGRQMEDRVLDW
+38 MEDRVLDW
-53 AVYEKTAREMA
+53 EVYEKTAREMA

-623 EVLLGPGMNIHRHPL
+623 EVLLGPGMNIQRHPL

-837 EIINRPKQADD
+837 EIINRPK
-848 FSIDDV
+848 
-854 EYINVDRDILI
+854 
-865 DLTEKASTADT
+865 
-876 NYVIALDVEHPGE
+876 
-889 YEVSLRGSSTL
+889 
-900 EKLAQLPCTLFFNG
+900 
-914 FPVSNFTFNGTD
+914 
-926 GKDVVIRKEV
+926 
-936 KFYGRFNVLR
+936 
-946 LYVKSNGLDLKDIKF
+946 
-961 SFEKEF
+961 

>member
-1 MGSKLSDSLAFC
+1 
-13 TAKVKVF
+13 
-20 HIKVY
+20 
-25 LYDVQYHHMELSK
+25 
-38 DILGGRQMEDRVLDW
+38 MEDRVLDW
-53 AVYEKTAREMA
+53 AVYEKTAREMV

-106 VNVARVVGILDALNE
+106 VNVAKVVGILDALNE

-149 WGQEPWSQAEMPVTD
+149 WGQEPWSQAEMPVTE
-164 ELVQEAAGESD
+164 ELVQEAASESD

-333 SMDFEKG
+333 SLDFEKG

-411 VTGHRNCYVLEAGD
+411 ATGHRNCYVLEAGD

-492 DRREQELPEEIP
+492 DRRERELPEEIP
-504 VTGDKGITL
+504 VTGDKEITL
-513 LDVREGRATM
+513 LDVREGRASM

-685 HTTDSVISQRALRE
+685 HITDSVISQRALRE

-793 DNVIEALQDGRI
+793 DNVLEALQDGRI

-812 IAKNVCN
+812 IAKNVCS
-819 FAMNTNA
+819 FAMDTNA
-826 FKRLVGEPVEV
+826 FKRLVGEPVNI

-865 DLTEKASTADT
+865 DLTEKTSTADT

>member
-1 MGSKLSDSLAFC
+1 
-13 TAKVKVF
+13 
-20 HIKVY
+20 
-25 LYDVQYHHMELSK
+25 
-38 DILGGRQMEDRVLDW
+38 MEDRVLDW
-53 AVYEKTAREMA
+53 AVYEKTAREMV

-106 VNVARVVGILDALNE
+106 VNVAKVVGILDALNE

-149 WGQEPWSQAEMPVTD
+149 WGQEPWSQAEMPVTE

-192 LEKGAFMLTDIETDM
+192 LVKGAFMLTDIETDM

-245 QGGMV
+245 QGGMF

-333 SMDFEKG
+333 SLDFEKG

-411 VTGHRNCYVLEAGD
+411 ATGHRNCYVLEAGD

-513 LDVREGRATM
+513 LDVREGKATM

-532 EDLACFVRGEGMGSS
+532 ENLACFVRGEGMGSS

-601 FNKELNTRLYA
+601 FNRELNTRLYA

-623 EVLLGPGMNIHRHPL
+623 EVLLGPGMNIHRYPL

-658 AQLEGLKSSGVSGT
+658 AQLAGLKSSGVSGT

-685 HTTDSVISQRALRE
+685 HTMDSVISQRALRE

-793 DNVIEALQDGRI
+793 DNVLEALHDGRI

-812 IAKNVCN
+812 IAKNVCS
-819 FAMNTNA
+819 FAMDTNA
-826 FKRLVGEPVEV
+826 FKRLVGEPVEI
-837 EIINRPKQADD
+837 EIINRPKQTDD

-889 YEVSLRGSSTL
+889 YDVSLRGSSTL

-936 KFYGRFNVLR
+936 KFYSRFNVLR

>member
-1 MGSKLSDSLAFC
+1 
-13 TAKVKVF
+13 
-20 HIKVY
+20 
-25 LYDVQYHHMELSK
+25 
-38 DILGGRQMEDRVLDW
+38 MEDRVLDW
-53 AVYEKTAREMA
+53 AVYEKTAREMV

-106 VNVARVVGILDALNE
+106 VNVAKVVGILDALNE

-149 WGQEPWSQAEMPVTD
+149 WGQEPWSQAEMPVTE

-183 TAGEDKDNT
+183 TAGEDNT

-333 SMDFEKG
+333 SLDFEKG

-396 FEIPLDRMASFDDSG
+396 FEIPLERMASFDDSG
-411 VTGHRNCYVLEAGD
+411 ATGHRNCYVLEAGD

-451 QKLQEAL
+451 KKLQEAL

-513 LDVREGRATM
+513 LDVKEGRASM

-601 FNKELNTRLYA
+601 FNRELNTRLYA

-685 HTTDSVISQRALRE
+685 HTMDSVISQRALRE
-699 IYLKGFE
+699 VYLKGFE

-793 DNVIEALQDGRI
+793 DNVLEALQDGRI

-812 IAKNVCN
+812 IAKNVCS
-819 FAMNTNA
+819 FAMDTNA
-826 FKRLVGEPVEV
+826 FKRLVGEPVNI

-889 YEVSLRGSSTL
+889 YDVSLRGSSTL

-936 KFYGRFNVLR
+936 KFYSRFNVLR

>member
-1 MGSKLSDSLAFC
+1 
-13 TAKVKVF
+13 
-20 HIKVY
+20 
-25 LYDVQYHHMELSK
+25 
-38 DILGGRQMEDRVLDW
+38 MEDRVLDW
-53 AVYEKTAREMA
+53 AVYENTAREMV

-106 VNVARVVGILDALNE
+106 VNVAKVVGILDALNE

-149 WGQEPWSQAEMPVTD
+149 WGQEPWSQAEMPVTE

-183 TAGEDKDNT
+183 MAGEDKDNT

-333 SMDFEKG
+333 SLDFEKG

-411 VTGHRNCYVLEAGD
+411 ATGHRNCYVLEAGD

-492 DRREQELPEEIP
+492 DRREQELPEEIL

-513 LDVREGRATM
+513 LDVREGRASM

-685 HTTDSVISQRALRE
+685 HTMDSVISQRALRE
-699 IYLKGFE
+699 VYLKGFE

-793 DNVIEALQDGRI
+793 DNVLEALQDGRI

-812 IAKNVCN
+812 IAKNVCS
-819 FAMNTNA
+819 FAMDTNA
-826 FKRLVGEPVEV
+826 FKRLVGEPVNI

-961 SFEKEF
+961 RFEKEF

>member
-1 MGSKLSDSLAFC
+1 
-13 TAKVKVF
+13 
-20 HIKVY
+20 
-25 LYDVQYHHMELSK
+25 
-38 DILGGRQMEDRVLDW
+38 MEDRVLDW
-53 AVYEKTAREMA
+53 AVYEKTAREMV

-106 VNVARVVGILDALNE
+106 VNVAKVVGILDALNE

-149 WGQEPWSQAEMPVTD
+149 WGQEPWSQAEMPVTE

-333 SMDFEKG
+333 SLDFEKG

-411 VTGHRNCYVLEAGD
+411 ATGHRNCYVLEAGD

-513 LDVREGRATM
+513 LDVKEGRASM

-685 HTTDSVISQRALRE
+685 HTMDSVISQRALRE

-793 DNVIEALQDGRI
+793 DNVLEALQDGRI

-812 IAKNVCN
+812 IAKNVCS
-819 FAMNTNA
+819 FAIDTNA
-826 FKRLVGEPVEV
+826 FKRLVGEPVNI

-936 KFYGRFNVLR
+936 KFYSRFNVLR

>member
-1 MGSKLSDSLAFC
+1 
-13 TAKVKVF
+13 
-20 HIKVY
+20 
-25 LYDVQYHHMELSK
+25 
-38 DILGGRQMEDRVLDW
+38 MEDRVLDW
-53 AVYEKTAREMA
+53 AVYEKTAREMV

-106 VNVARVVGILDALNE
+106 VNVAKVVGILDALNE

-149 WGQEPWSQAEMPVTD
+149 WGQEPWSQAEMPVTE

-245 QGGMV
+245 QGGMF

-333 SMDFEKG
+333 SLDFEKG

-373 PSRVLIDFAKTKEL
+373 PSRVLIAFAKTKEL

-411 VTGHRNCYVLEAGD
+411 ATGHRNCYVLEAGD

-437 TECLFFELAETVEL
+437 TECLFFELTETVEL

-513 LDVREGRATM
+513 LDVREGKATM

-532 EDLACFVRGEGMGSS
+532 ENLACFVRGEGMGSS

-564 IAHKIPSVC
+564 IAHKIPTVC

-601 FNKELNTRLYA
+601 FNRELNTRLYA

-623 EVLLGPGMNIHRHPL
+623 EVLLGPGMNIHRYPL

-685 HTTDSVISQRALRE
+685 HTMDSVISQRALRE

-793 DNVIEALQDGRI
+793 DNVLEALHDGRI

-812 IAKNVCN
+812 IAKNVCS
-819 FAMNTNA
+819 FAMDTNA
-826 FKRLVGEPVEV
+826 FKRLVGEPVEI
-837 EIINRPKQADD
+837 EIINRPKQTDD

-889 YEVSLRGSSTL
+889 YDVSLRGSSTL

-936 KFYGRFNVLR
+936 KFYSRFNVLR

>member
-1 MGSKLSDSLAFC
+1 
-13 TAKVKVF
+13 
-20 HIKVY
+20 
-25 LYDVQYHHMELSK
+25 
-38 DILGGRQMEDRVLDW
+38 MEDRVLDW
-53 AVYEKTAREMA
+53 AVYEKTAREMV

-106 VNVARVVGILDALNE
+106 VNVAKVVGILDALNE

-149 WGQEPWSQAEMPVTD
+149 WGQEPWSQAEMPVTE

-260 GDVSPSGKLTDTI
+260 GDVSPSGKLADTI

-333 SMDFEKG
+333 SLDFEKG

-411 VTGHRNCYVLEAGD
+411 ATGHRNCYVLEAGD

-492 DRREQELPEEIP
+492 DRREQELPEEIL

-513 LDVREGRATM
+513 LDVREGRASM

-685 HTTDSVISQRALRE
+685 HTMDSVISQRALRE
-699 IYLKGFE
+699 VYLKGFE

-793 DNVIEALQDGRI
+793 DNVLEALQDGRI

-812 IAKNVCN
+812 IAKNVCS
-819 FAMNTNA
+819 FAMDTNA
-826 FKRLVGEPVEV
+826 FKRLVGEPVNI

-961 SFEKEF
+961 RFEKEF